1 VTCHDTEEA
10 MLDVLLGGSTVE
22 ARAALATHLMS
33 CDECRSRERA
43 LRNTWDALGSLTAPG
58 PRPAVVERVRQTM
71 VVATRPSQSMRIP
84 RMSIRTRSLVQSL
97 GAAALGALLTFVV
110 VGRSAQVAQA
120 ADTDPRPHFMLLIVD
135 DLAAPA
141 PSSTELR
148 QELAAHRA
156 WAQRLQADGRLVS
169 ADKLTDDD
177 GRSVPAAPTTS
188 AVSATPTE
196 RIGGFYI
203 IRARDY
209 DEAVHIANDNPTL
222 KYGGRVQVRMIDK
235 V

>member
-1 VTCHDTEEA
+1 MTCHDTEEA

-22 ARAALATHLMS
+22 ARAALVTHLMS

-71 VVATRPSQSMRIP
+71 MVATRPSQSMRIP

-120 ADTDPRPHFMLLIVD
+120 P
-135 DLAAPA
+135 
-141 PSSTELR
+141 
-148 QELAAHRA
+148 
-156 WAQRLQADGRLVS
+156 AQRGFRDHWSPSR
-169 ADKLTDDD
+169 
-177 GRSVPAAPTTS
+177 RSVHHDHAP
-188 AVSATPTE
+188 
-196 RIGGFYI
+196 
-203 IRARDY
+203 
-209 DEAVHIANDNPTL
+209 
-222 KYGGRVQVRMIDK
+222 GGRRLHPASG
-235 V
+235 